1 VKYRTMSWEPP
12 DVIIVP
18 LFALYIFTWLPYPT
32 QNSLPLFEKSCPIA
46 ALANRNP
53 KMNIND
59 FIYEYS
65 ARITI
70 Y

>member
-1 VKYRTMSWEPP
+1 VFLS
-12 DVIIVP
+12 DVIYKDKLAKLPP
-18 LFALYIFTWLPYPT
+18 LGACGGNNT
-32 QNSLPLFEKSCPIA
+32 QNSLPLLEKSCPIA